1 MEGCSYYKE
10 TSPATQTVCRWA
22 LSQRE
27 EEGNLLAKILDT
39 VLKNVPC
46 GSLVMPAVNY
56 NKGCNKRSQKKT
68 PINNLT
74 GKVLILSIILGE
86 RMCKPGSKCLPLS
99 SLCVY
104 KYIYLNLR

>member
-27 EEGNLLAKILDT
+27 EEGNLLAKIPDI
-39 VLKNVPC
+39 VLKNMLC
-46 GSLVMPAVNY
+46 GSLVMPAVNH

-68 PINNLT
+68 PINNLVCVSQ
-74 GKVLILSIILGE
+74 GPNACLFLLS
-86 RMCKPGSKCLPLS
+86 
-99 SLCVY
+99 VY
-104 KYIYLNLR
+104 TNTYI